1 MLGVIEKLIE
11 LKDVSVEYKKGKLAL
26 SNINIKIE
34 KGEFVFVVGSSGAGK
49 STFMKLLLK
58 EIEPTEGKIIIN
70 KKEIT
75 RLPKRKIPYL
85 RRSMGVVF
93 QDFRLLLN
101 KTAYENVAFAME
113 ILGYKDKV
121 VRRTAPIALGMV
133 GLADKGN
140 SYPNELSGGEQQ
152 RVSIARALVNN
163 PEILI
168 ADEPT
173 GNLDPQNAWDIMKYL
188 EEINKKGTTVIVVT
202 HAHELVNHMRKRV
215 IVLEDGRL
223 LSDTER
229 GYYSNV

>member
-1 MLGVIEKLIE
+1 MILKLIE
-11 LKDVSVEYKKGKLAL
+11 LKNVSVEYKKGKKAL
-26 SNINIKIE
+26 SDINIRIE

-58 EIEPTEGKIIIN
+58 EIEPTQGRIIIN
-70 KKEIT
+70 KADIT

-93 QDFRLLLN
+93 QDFRLLQN

-121 VRRTAPIALGMV
+121 IRRIAPIVLGTV
-133 GLADKGN
+133 GLANKGK

-173 GNLDPQNAWDIMKYL
+173 GNLDPQNAWEIMQYL
-188 EEINKKGTTVIVVT
+188 ENINKRGTTVIVVT

-215 IVLEDGRL
+215 IVLEDGKL
-223 LSDTER
+223 VKDTER
-229 GYYSNV
+229 GYYSND